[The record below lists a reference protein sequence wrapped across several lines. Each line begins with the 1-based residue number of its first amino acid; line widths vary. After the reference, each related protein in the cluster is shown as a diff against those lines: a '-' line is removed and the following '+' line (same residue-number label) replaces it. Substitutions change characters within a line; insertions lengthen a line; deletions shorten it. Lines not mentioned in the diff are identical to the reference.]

1 MRGKALL
8 GVLLAVVLVA
18 AGCSKFLSRGKSDTE
33 TAQAVMLKIFTDPNV
48 LTKQISVQANKG
60 VVTLAGNVSSDAERT
75 AAAADAAQVEG
86 VKTVV
91 NNLQVTPAVAAAA
104 PAAAPAEQAASAPP
118 PPRYEPKPSPR
129 VERRERRTV
138 AREAAPQ
145 PAYSEPAPRETP
157 VREAAAPAPVTPAQI
172 APPPRPQPITVPS
185 GTTLAIRMV
194 DAIDTATNQEGD
206 TFRATLDS
214 PIVVGDRVV
223 IPANADVMGRVAA
236 LRSAGHFTGK
246 SELALELTKVSF
258 GGRTYG
264 IVTDQYTKEGS
275 SRGKN
280 TAAKVGGGAAVGT
293 ILGGLLGGGKGAAIG
308 ATVGAGAGGGVQ
320 AATKGQQ
327 IKVPSEAVLT
337 FRLENSVT
345 VTPSSAMQRSGQ
357 QLRTPGTNTDYSDP
371 PQ

>member
-18 AGCSKFLSRGKSDTE
+18 AGCSKFLSRGKTDTE

-48 LTKQISVQANKG
+48 LTKQISVQANNG

-91 NNLQVTPAVAAAA
+91 NNLQVTPPVAQAA
-104 PAAAPAEQAASAPP
+104 PEPAPVAQ
-118 PPRYEPKPSPR
+118 PSPR
-129 VERRERRTV
+129 VARRV
-138 AREAAPQ
+138 ARSTAPE
-145 PAYSEPAPRETP
+145 PSYREPAPRETP
-157 VREAAAPAPVTPAQI
+157 VREAVNTMPAAPM
-172 APPPRPQPITVPS
+172 PPPPPQPITVPS
-185 GTTLAIRMV
+185 GTTLSVRMI
-194 DAIDTATNQEGD
+194 DSIDTATNQEGD

-214 PIVVGDRVV
+214 PIVVGDRIV
-223 IPANADVMGRVAA
+223 IPANADLMGRVAA

-280 TAAKVGGGAAVGT
+280 TAAKVGGGAAVGA
-293 ILGGLLGGGKGAAIG
+293 ILGGILGGGKGAAIG

-357 QLRTPGTNTDYSDP
+357 QLRTPDTNTDYSDP

>member
-1 MRGKALL
+1 MRAKALL
-8 GVLLAVVLVA
+8 GALLAVVLVA
-18 AGCSKFLSRGKSDTE
+18 AGCSRFLSRGKSDTE
-33 TAQAVMLKIFTDPNV
+33 TAQAVMLKIFTDPSV
-48 LTKQISVQANKG
+48 LTKQISVQSNNG
-60 VVTLAGNVSSDAERT
+60 VVTLAGNVSSDAERN

-91 NNLQVTPAVAAAA
+91 NNLQVTP
-104 PAAAPAEQAASAPP
+104 PAAQAVPAPAEQAASAPP
-118 PPRYEPKPSPR
+118 APRYEPKPSPR

-138 AREAAPQ
+138 AREAAPE
-145 PAYSEPAPRETP
+145 PSYSEPAPRETP
-157 VREAAAPAPVTPAQI
+157 VREAAAPAPVSPAQP

-185 GTTLAIRMV
+185 GTTLAIRMI
-194 DAIDTATNQEGD
+194 DSIDTATNQEGD
-206 TFRATLDS
+206 TFRASLDS
-214 PIVVGDRVV
+214 PIVVDDKVV

-280 TAAKVGGGAAVGT
+280 TAAKVGGGAAVGA

-337 FRLENSVT
+337 FRLENAVT
-345 VTPSSAMQRSGQ
+345 VTPVSALQRSGQ
-357 QLRTPGTNTDYSDP
+357 QLRTPDTNTDSSDP